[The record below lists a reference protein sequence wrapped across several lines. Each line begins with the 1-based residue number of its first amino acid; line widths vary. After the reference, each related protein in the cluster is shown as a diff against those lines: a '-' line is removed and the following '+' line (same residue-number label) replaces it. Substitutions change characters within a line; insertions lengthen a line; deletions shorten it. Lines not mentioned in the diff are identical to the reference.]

1 MISRVELTVGTP
13 RFALIW
19 LSWDMMHYFRHDTF
33 GSTLLILDLSFHDL
47 LLLKGKLSA
56 MPPFLE
62 FFLPSVLYLGV
73 ETHKPA

>member
-1 MISRVELTVGTP
+1 
-13 RFALIW
+13 
-19 LSWDMMHYFRHDTF
+19 MMHYFRHDTF